1 MSSRTDVPSCEPD
14 LNGARELSS
23 KQVQRHHE
31 NLRAT
36 GNPSHTQFGYG
47 GRSVRRAFVYSAE
60 AGFRFMRNA
69 TDIIRTVS
77 RHTLAY
83 MLFSI
88 SELFRLYDEF
98 DPLDLLIVHAILNPP
113 RPAARRRQRA
123 G

>member
-1 MSSRTDVPSCEPD
+1 
-14 LNGARELSS
+14 
-23 KQVQRHHE
+23 
-31 NLRAT
+31 
-36 GNPSHTQFGYG
+36 
-47 GRSVRRAFVYSAE
+47 
-60 AGFRFMRNA
+60 MRNA
-69 TDIIRTVS
+69 SDAIRTVS

-123 G
+123 GVICVPLKDAVSTKKAR